1 MDIKKRVN
9 EIFDDLVAIR
19 RDFHIHPELSQ
30 NEFRTSAKICEY
42 LDEWGI
48 EYESGVA
55 ETGVVGIIRGKQ
67 NQKTIALRAD
77 IDALP
82 ICEKNNTPY
91 CSINNGVMH
100 ACGHDAHATILL
112 GVARILKEM
121 EREGLINGNV
131 KLLFQPAE
139 ETVGGAQRMVEEGC
153 MKNPDVDYVLGLHVM
168 PYIDAGKVEIKYGKL
183 NASTD
188 GIEIIIRGKSG
199 HGAYPDKGVDAIMI
213 SGYVIT
219 AVQSLVSRNISPLN
233 SIVLSLGTISGG
245 VKGNVIADEVII
257 KGTLR
262 ALDDETRRFS
272 KERIKDIVSN
282 TAKAFGGEGI
292 AEFNEGYKALINDD
306 EVVDVIKENAYR
318 LIGKENVVFKEFPSL
333 GAEDF
338 SYFSDEAKGA
348 FFHLGCGNL
357 KRGITANIHCDDFDI
372 DEECIKTG
380 VILQI
385 ENVISLLN
393 K

>member
-1 MDIKKRVN
+1 MDIKNKVN
-9 EIFDDLVAIR
+9 EIFNELVNIR
-19 RDFHIHPELSQ
+19 RDFHSHPELSQ
-30 NEFRTSAKICEY
+30 NEFRTSSKICEY
-42 LDEWGI
+42 LDNWGI
-48 EYESGVA
+48 EYESGIA
-55 ETGVVGIIRGKQ
+55 ETGVVGIITGKK
-67 NQKTIALRAD
+67 NNKIIALRAD

-82 ICEKNNTPY
+82 ICEKNNTTY

-112 GVARILKEM
+112 GVAKILKEM
-121 EREGLINGNV
+121 AVEGSLNGSV

-139 ETVGGAQRMVEEGC
+139 ETIGGAQRMVEAGC
-153 MKNPDVDYVLGLHVM
+153 MKNPNVDYVLGLHVM
-168 PYIDAGKVEIKYGKL
+168 PYIDAGKVELKYGKL

-188 GIEIIIRGKSG
+188 TIKIIVKGKSG
-199 HGAYPDKGVDAIMI
+199 HGAYPDKGIDAIMI

-245 VKGNVIADEVII
+245 VKSNVIADEVII
-257 KGTLR
+257 YGTLR

-272 KERIKDIVSN
+272 KKRIIEIVAN
-282 TAKAFGGEGI
+282 TAKAFGGDGSVS
-292 AEFNEGYKALINDD
+292 FNEGYKALINDD
-306 EVVDVIKENAYR
+306 EVMDIVKENAYS
-318 LIGKENVVFKEFPSL
+318 LLGKENVVFKEFPSL

-338 SYFSDEAKGA
+338 SYFLDEAKGA
-348 FFHLGCGNL
+348 FFHLGCGNS
-357 KRGITANIHCDDFDI
+357 KKGITSNIHCDDFDI

-380 VILQI
+380 VLLQV